1 MHTPVPPTNHT
12 HSDIRLLA
20 PRLSEYASVKVW
32 ALPLPLEG
40 KTDTAFTPLA
50 MTEYVT

>member
-1 MHTPVPPTNHT
+1 MHVAVPPLNHT